1 MGHRHAAGIHA
12 ERAYWKNPY
21 GNGLIAPNLWRIFMN
36 YWPLEYIW
44 HICPSNTISKG
55 SVFNSLG
62 LWIRNDLCST
72 WESADIQHLASKG
85 WISSEKKGDEV
96 QLSKIACHII
106 NIHGIY
112 IIQKSYNQ

>member
-1 MGHRHAAGIHA
+1 MGHRHAAGKHA

-36 YWPLEYIW
+36 FWPLEYIW

-85 WISSEKKGDEV
+85 WISSEKKRGRSATIKDSVPHNKHTWYIYNSE
-96 QLSKIACHII
+96 II
-106 NIHGIY
+106 
-112 IIQKSYNQ
+112 